1 MIRSPKHAICEKVQR
16 SRHCLVWVVAAVAVG
31 AFAMPQLAI
40 GASGTFTYVA
50 GTVYVE
56 TNGQRRVAQRGTEV
70 NPGDRII
77 TEEDGMAQ
85 LAMVDQAK
93 LSLRSSSQLI
103 VERYQR
109 TPAGQEG
116 AVLNLLKGTLRSF
129 TGLLTASNRDK
140 YVMKTR
146 AATVGIR
153 GSGNILQ
160 TSPGPGPGNSEVTIN
175 HTIEGAHVVQ
185 DINGRF
191 APVVTRPND
200 TIKIETNKPPEKIPT
215 PPGLVQSGSQMT
227 TKAATTST
235 GSGSGSG
242 SNDPPSGGT
251 GGGTGGT
258 GSNDPPSGGTG
269 TGSGG
274 TGGTG
279 GGTGG
284 TGGSGSGTGGSGLP
298 SNLPNTLPA
307 SNPITNPTNP
317 TIGTNIVPPVVIT
330 VDPSGLRDIV
340 MAAGGT
346 TYSGQAA
353 PSGVSLEGAN
363 LRGFTSVGG
372 GAGTS
377 ASVSGG
383 AAESQT
389 FDIGNNSS
397 ITIGRWSNPASV
409 NFAGFGSY
417 SGAAASTHFA
427 YGGSGY
433 PAYLSDVLT
442 GTVSYSRIGATTPTN
457 NTGATGTLDSATLSV
472 NFTQRLLN
480 ATLGVSMAG
489 TPSAPVY
496 SLQATNVPFSQNS
509 FFTLT
514 GFGLTITRTAGG
526 QTSAANAGLS
536 GTIEGSFV
544 GATLSGV
551 ILGYAFSD
559 NNATTRQN
567 VSGVVA
573 FQGPA
578 QNTGAPYQFGLISDP
593 TGTLVASPYSQTY
606 ATINRPDEVTGDNTG
621 RLSAFRG
628 PFARG
633 DGTIN
638 GNNTYAVGSAQVLD
652 SGTDATAGLSWGR
665 WSGGTATIGGAP
677 VTLNNRSLHYIFG
690 TPQTGATTLPLTG
703 TGVYEVAGST
713 RPTDLSGNVGTM
725 NTATL
730 NANFSAR
737 TVDASLNVTV
747 ANQTW
752 NATATGMSIY
762 RDMTFSA
769 NTGGS
774 PGGGLPAPTQLNI
787 TCTPNCGATSGSLD
801 GFFSGRTGQGAGV
814 QYSINSS
821 VTGAIAF
828 RRRGG

>member
-1 MIRSPKHAICEKVQR
+1 MIRSSTLAICDQTQR
-16 SRHCLVWVVAAVAVG
+16 RRHCLVWVVAAMFVS
-31 AFAMPQLAI
+31 AFALPQLAI
-40 GASGTFTYVA
+40 AASGTFTYVA

-116 AVLNLLKGTLRSF
+116 AVLNLIKGTLRSF

-140 YVMKTR
+140 YAMKTR
-146 AATVGIR
+146 VATVGIR

-160 TSPGPGPGNSEVTIN
+160 HDNDVTLN
-175 HTIEGAHVVQ
+175 HTIEGVHVVQ

-191 APVVTRPND
+191 APVITRPND

-215 PPGLVQSGSQMT
+215 PPGLVASGSQMT

-235 GSGSGSG
+235 GSSGGSG

-251 GGGTGGT
+251 GGTGPNDPPSGGSGSGTGGT
-258 GSNDPPSGGTG
+258 GS
-269 TGSGG
+269 GSGSG
-274 TGGTG
+274 SGS
-279 GGTGG
+279 
-284 TGGSGSGTGGSGLP
+284 GGSGSGTGGSGLP

-340 MAAGGT
+340 MAGGGT

-377 ASVSGG
+377 ASVNGG
-383 AAESQT
+383 NAAESQT

-417 SGAAASTHFA
+417 SGAAATTHFA

-544 GATLSGV
+544 GATLSGI

-559 NNATTRQN
+559 NNAATRQS

-578 QNTGAPYQFGLISDP
+578 QITGAPFLYGLISDP
-593 TGTLVASPYSQTY
+593 TGSLVASPYSQTY

-638 GNNTYAVGSAQVLD
+638 GNNAYAVGSAQVLD
-652 SGTDATAGLSWGR
+652 SGTDTTAGLSWGR
-665 WSGGTATIGGAP
+665 WSGGTATVGGASL
-677 VTLNNRSLHYIFG
+677 TLNNRSLHYIFSAS
-690 TPQTGATTLPLTG
+690 QTGATTLPLTG

-713 RPTDLSGNVGTM
+713 RPTDLGGNVGTM

-752 NATATGMSIY
+752 NASATGMAIY
-762 RDMTFSA
+762 RDMTFGA
-769 NTGGS
+769 NTGRS